1 MRTRGSFVFFPIWVT
16 VLLLT
21 STTTTTVNCNAAS
34 AIDASRLNNVTVNT
48 SGVPTLEECVFSN
61 AVSFESLELAADTG
75 QRCNTTHH
83 SKAGLSDHQADP
95 VVSIATNAE
104 EELHGAKEELQ
115 AIQDAVREVLP
126 STQRNFALEKD
137 GAKVLAA
144 NPGAKKPSGVLD
156 DDSDTF
162 MRNDCRDDKWLV
174 IELSQVAKVSR
185 IDVAQY
191 ELYSSR
197 LKEFEVRGRQ
207 SHPRTDDVDTAKGLN
222 STAWKVLGRWTAE
235 RVKGTQEFSV
245 DNPPWVRFMLF
256 RFLSH
261 YGNEPVCAVNGISVY
276 GKSAAEELEAQ
287 LAEEGA
293 LEDLAGIANP
303 TTSEQKATKTNLTE
317 TDADEVVDHSNGQSK
332 VIGKSGVST
341 ENRGMAPLA
350 NESSMKNVSGTKGTN
365 NTVQNEFRLSRNDG
379 NLSNTE
385 EKQRLYNKHGIGDQ
399 EGKNGDASI
408 AKDKADFGLA
418 ALELNVSINNRD
430 NETSIQNDNITT
442 EQISSIADLLEEVPI
457 PKAKAGS
464 GMYEVL
470 VQEIRSSRAQQ
481 RMMAKALDALQ
492 RNITML
498 ANELERSRREQEEIE
513 IDATIKI
520 ESLIAARIGMTHVEV
535 RKLQRAL
542 KASAQR
548 EIAGWALLAVVFSS
562 LVLNVISTPR
572 SGRSWLYN
580 LVILLLAAHS
590 LLVIFY
596 LLNSGG
602 LWPRAWGGKTILAL
616 PGPQ

>member
-385 EKQRLYNKHGIGDQ
+385 EKQRLYNKHGIEDQ
-399 EGKNGDASI
+399 EGRNGDASI